1 MTMNPDDIAA
11 QLEQLNHNLTV
22 TYNRAGAHE
31 ERGRDLAT
39 VPGRD
44 ARAYEAGY
52 LSVAIA
58 DVRRGLAAVIAELR
72 VIRQEIKS

>member
-1 MTMNPDDIAA
+1 MTPGTA
-11 QLEQLNHNLTV
+11 QLLDLDRQLEAA
-22 TYNRAGAHE
+22 YNRVCAAKLRSQE
-31 ERGRDLAT
+31 LTAA
-39 VPGRD
+39 PGRD

-52 LSVAIA
+52 LNAALA

>member
-11 QLEQLNHNLTV
+11 RLEKLHHNLTV
-22 TYNRAGAHE
+22 TYNRAGTHE
-31 ERGRDLAT
+31 ERDRDLAT
-39 VPGRD
+39 VPGPD

-58 DVRRGLAAVIAELR
+58 DVRRDLAAVIAELR